1 MLDYKSN
8 LFVKEECMQNKKKY
22 VSGFIISVSFLLL
35 AFVLFFVGGTTNTDI
50 SYDILKTTHKPQFST
65 SSHKYI
71 QYIYTDMY
79 IYNNTPNIAED
90 VTLEFVYKTTQ
101 NNIKTTEM
109 VFSKLKKG
117 QNYVSN
123 EKFDYITL
131 SSIYDSEK
139 FNEIVSVRYRIGENE
154 YINAKEHESISALRA
169 SSYLVFAG
177 AGLCTAISLILILH
191 KDPHPKK
198 NLPESSVI
206 VVNTNDEKVK
216 VEKQKNIE
224 LERENLELK
233 TEIHS
238 LKTKMV
244 VCSYCG
250 KKNTSNADS
259 CKHCGAPI
267 K

>member
-8 LFVKEECMQNKKKY
+8 LFVKEECMKNKKKY
-22 VSGFIISVSFLLL
+22 VFGFVVSVSFLLL

-50 SYDILKTTHKPQFST
+50 SYDILKITHRPQFST
-65 SSHKYI
+65 LSPKV
-71 QYIYTDMY
+71 QYIYVDMY
-79 IYNNTPNIAED
+79 IYNNTSDIMED
-90 VTLEFVYKTTQ
+90 VTIEFTYKT
-101 NNIKTTEM
+101 NHKNVRTTEM

-117 QNYVSN
+117 QNYISN

-131 SSIYDSEK
+131 SSIYDSVK
-139 FNEIVSVRYRIGENE
+139 FDEVVSVRFRFGENE
-154 YINAKEHESISALRA
+154 YVRAEQHETVSSLRA
-169 SSYLVFAG
+169 VSYLVFAG
-177 AGLCTAISLILILH
+177 SGLCTAIFLVLILH
-191 KDPHPKK
+191 KDPHPKN

-206 VVNTNDEKVK
+206 VVNANDEKVK
-216 VEKQKNIE
+216 AEKQKNIE